1 MVEESSASA
10 NAELEA
16 KTKMIEELKQ
26 QLTENQQN
34 QQELKT
40 EFESVKA
47 AKLKAEEEKNNLNT
61 EKMAS
66 QAEIERLTKLGS
78 DLQAQM
84 QAGKLQQ
91 EQLKSLENTQG
102 SSGDKGLA
110 AQLQSQI

>member
-1 MVEESSASA
+1 MDEYTIASMDAEIES
-10 NAELEA
+10 

-26 QLTENQQN
+26 QLANNQQN
-34 QQELKT
+34 QQELKA

-78 DLQAQM
+78 DL
-84 QAGKLQQ
+84 
-91 EQLKSLENTQG
+91 
-102 SSGDKGLA
+102 
-110 AQLQSQI
+110 